1 MTATVQQQQARVLAD
16 AKAFADMAKMLE
28 ALLEQAKQ
36 QDPPAPFAIRYHLE
50 QAATALRVVAGNL
63 L

>member
-1 MTATVQQQQARVLAD
+1 MTATVQQQTKMVLAD

-28 ALLEQAKQ
+28 ALLEQAKR
-36 QDPPAPFAIRYHLE
+36 DGAPFAIRYHLE